1 MDLINVGYCNTCNKQ
16 FKGKVGL
23 AKHRRRMHAVAYNQE
38 ATEIHIAN
46 HANQT
51 KPRWTDED
59 SRRMAQIEIDIFFQK
74 ADIRRFP
81 INNAI
86 AEQFPERSVT
96 AIKIHRVSTKYQEP
110 VRTLQASDDIQ
121 LYTTRHTL
129 HIHDTITNTNTDTNT
144 NYDINTD
151 TATLTNTLT
160 NTNNDTNIN
169 ALTDTFTDSHNNI
182 NINITTNIHTCTDTD
197 LNNSFQQTH
206 AYTDQFNNL
215 ETHINSQYTE
225 THTNLQDININNTYD
240 INLNT
245 NDAIQDHPSIN
256 NNCMNRNVESIQ
268 NKNHSLNN
276 TNKNIKLNILQ
287 YILTNIPNKSIL
299 NELLL
304 HIQNFKYNN
313 NQYLIDLDYSH
324 LLKSSNIPN
333 NKVNKILNSNSIN
346 RSHSDNI
353 GFISNRA
360 LKRRNRRILY
370 SKNLNYV

>member
-59 SRRMAQIEIDIFFQK
+59 SRRMAQIDIDIFSQK
-74 ADIRRFP
+74 ADSRRFP

-96 AIKIHRVSTKYQEP
+96 AIK
-110 VRTLQASDDIQ
+110 
-121 LYTTRHTL
+121 
-129 HIHDTITNTNTDTNT
+129 
-144 NYDINTD
+144 
-151 TATLTNTLT
+151 
-160 NTNNDTNIN
+160 
-169 ALTDTFTDSHNNI
+169 
-182 NINITTNIHTCTDTD
+182 
-197 LNNSFQQTH
+197 TH

-333 NKVNKILNSNSIN
+333 NKVNKIVNSNSIN